1 MRATH
6 TQLAGYDFVA
16 GAKRRTQHEII
27 LDLFYDVGV
36 TLTRQEISDRTN
48 IRLGSVCGRVPEL
61 IEQGALVVRGSRKC
75 LETGLFADTVG
86 LPVEDA
92 A

>member
-6 TQLAGYDFVA
+6 TQLAGYDSVTC
-16 GAKRRTQHEII
+16 AKKRTQHEII
-27 LDLFYDVGV
+27 LDLFYGGDV

-86 LPVEDA
+86 LPTEVTA
-92 A
+92 